1 MKVIFSLLICNIV
14 YNYIYHKDNLYTL
27 GFSFTL
33 LIIIGV
39 MQVLELRKNNKISG
53 HLANLKMKID
63 SLSGVSDQI
72 SSTSSNLSEGAI
84 EQAEQLHQ
92 TASAMDEINATLRVN
107 RDFTDESLRET
118 TSCLEKV
125 RAGQKV
131 MSDLGGAFSVIKDGN
146 SEFEVSMSE
155 NTKEFDQIKN
165 VISEISEK
173 TKIINDI
180 VFQTKLLSFNASVE
194 AARAGEHGKGFAVVA
209 EEVGN
214 LANMS
219 GNAAKEITSI
229 LDSGL
234 ATVNRIVDDTTS
246 KVHSLIDMASRNIEV
261 GSQSVEESMKTFNE
275 IATTVDVVSTKI
287 GEISRS
293 TSEQAVG
300 VEQISKAIYLLEQN
314 NQRTTL
320 VAKQAYQIASSLNDE
335 FKELDQSFEST
346 YEEVTSG
353 QKVTQVLANFKWDDK
368 YLIGIDKVDTEHQEL
383 IEKINYLVLTLND
396 DDNKETLKRFE
407 DLKDFTIFHFTEE
420 EYMRK
425 IEYPDYPAHKKIHE
439 NMLAKFGEYE
449 QQLVSRTLDNKKF
462 VAFLKNWLVSHIL
475 GVDTQYAK
483 HSKLH
488 VA

>member
-1 MKVIFSLLICNIV
+1 MLAIIAVIQILDYRKSKKVS
-14 YNYIYHKDNLYTL
+14 
-27 GFSFTL
+27 S
-33 LIIIGV
+33 
-39 MQVLELRKNNKISG
+39 

-92 TASAMDEINATLRVN
+92 TVSAMDQINATLRVN

-131 MSDLGGAFSVIKDGN
+131 MSELGGAFSVIKDGN
-146 SEFEVSMSE
+146 NEFEVSMSE

-219 GNAAKEITSI
+219 GEAAKEISAI
-229 LDSGL
+229 LESGL
-234 ATVNRIVDDTTS
+234 TTVNRIVDDTTN
-246 KVHSLIDMASRNIEV
+246 KVHTLIEMASRNIEV
-261 GSQSVEESMKTFNE
+261 GSQSVEESMRTFNE
-275 IATTVDVVSTKI
+275 IASTVDIVSAKI

-293 TSEQAVG
+293 TSEQAIG

-335 FKELDQSFEST
+335 FKELDESFEST

-353 QKVTQVLANFKWDDK
+353 QKVTQVLADFKWDDK
-368 YLIGIDKVDTEHQEL
+368 FLIGIDKVDEEHQEL
-383 IEKINYLVLTLND
+383 IEKINYLVLSLND
-396 DDNKETLKRFE
+396 DDRSETMERFE
-407 DLKDFTIFHFTEE
+407 SLKNFTVFHFSEE
-420 EYMRK
+420 EEFMRS
-425 IEYPDYPAHKKIHE
+425 INYPDYAAHKKIHE

-449 QQLVSRTLDNKKF
+449 GQLKSNTLDKKKF

-483 HSKLH
+483 HSKLQS
-488 VA
+488 A